1 MKKQN
6 ASNKL
11 VFKKND
17 LVELNDNQLS
27 DVNGGGTPLIVG
39 TVLATVFVAGVIKGA
54 FDELN
59 K

>member
-6 ASNKL
+6 VNNKL

-27 DVNGGGTPLIVG
+27 DVNGGGTPLIIG
-39 TVLATVFVAGVIKGA
+39 TILATVFIAGVIQGA
-54 FDELN
+54 TAELN